1 MDSGIL
7 KELFEKKHINSG
19 KISELG
25 IASYTYQKTIQELV
39 WLGVVTEEK
48 SKLNVK
54 LLDNQITS
62 ILKKVFF
69 EGFNTKLLTKE
80 NINWLTH
87 LLEPK
92 TTQEI
97 AEETKLSISQT
108 HAKLNK
114 FAQFITK
121 NKKYFLSKKS
131 LLYDFISAV
140 HTKNTG
146 TFTWIKGKEKLQKI
160 PLEFESDGKLTAFS
174 EFSEFGLAINPSHK
188 FIYFPKKELTL
199 EEILVHAIKFSENAN
214 DIALCMLFYLKNKN
228 KTKVNEIEK
237 QSEHL
242 NVLDKWFD
250 IVAFIEGQQVKNQ
263 ELFLPKNEFNQKA
276 QLYGIKTTT
285 RYEQKS
291 IQELFKETEKVMKE
305 KIQLYFI
312 GGNAL
317 IEHKTK
323 NSTKDI
329 DIVLTSEKQA
339 NILIKALK
347 KIGFNE
353 VGEKEVQYGLLEATA
368 MLERKNSPRIDLFV
382 KKVCGI
388 LEFSKNMQ
396 KRSKQIAKGKTE
408 IFLASL
414 EDIFLLKSISSRD
427 SDLIDCENILQK
439 HTLNWNTIYNEIT
452 GQEKNLS
459 QTQELIILDHL
470 EALENRLQIKIPITK
485 KITILCLTKSI
496 LYLAKKPTTI
506 KEINGRIDFP
516 ETIIRNKVTQLIK
529 KNKLK
534 KTKNTPFTI
543 QTI

>member
-1 MDSGIL
+1 LDSGIL

>member
-214 DIALCMLFYLKNKN
+214 NIALCMLFYLKNKN

-339 NILIKALK
+339 NILVKALK

-353 VGEKEVQYGLLEATA
+353 VGEKEVQYGLLESTA

-516 ETIIRNKVTQLIK
+516 ETTIRNKVTQLIK

>member
-1 MDSGIL
+1 LDSGIL

-146 TFTWIKGKEKLQKI
+146 TFTWIKGKEKRQKI

-339 NILIKALK
+339 NILVKALK

-353 VGEKEVQYGLLEATA
+353 VGEKEVQYGLLESTA

>member
-1 MDSGIL
+1 LDSGIL

-339 NILIKALK
+339 NILVKALK

-353 VGEKEVQYGLLEATA
+353 VGEKEVQYGLLESTA

-459 QTQELIILDHL
+459 QT
-470 EALENRLQIKIPITK
+470 
-485 KITILCLTKSI
+485 
-496 LYLAKKPTTI
+496 
-506 KEINGRIDFP
+506 
-516 ETIIRNKVTQLIK
+516 
-529 KNKLK
+529 
-534 KTKNTPFTI
+534 
-543 QTI
+543 

>member
-1 MDSGIL
+1 LDSGIL

-317 IEHKTK
+317 IEYKTK

-516 ETIIRNKVTQLIK
+516 ETTIRNKVTQLIK

>member
-317 IEHKTK
+317 IEYKTK

-516 ETIIRNKVTQLIK
+516 ETTIRNKVTQLIK

>member
-214 DIALCMLFYLKNKN
+214 NIALCMLFYLKNKN

-516 ETIIRNKVTQLIK
+516 ETTIRNKVTQLIK

>member
-1 MDSGIL
+1 MDSKIL
-7 KELFEKKHINSG
+7 KELFEKEHISSG
-19 KISELG
+19 KINELG

-39 WLGVVTEEK
+39 WLGIATKEK

-54 LLDNQITS
+54 LLDNQTTTS
-62 ILKKVFF
+62 LKKVFF

-80 NINWLTH
+80 NIEWLTH
-87 LLEPK
+87 LLESK

-108 HAKLNK
+108 HAKLNR

-121 NKKYFLSKKS
+121 DKKYFLSKKS
-131 LLYDFISAV
+131 ALYDFILAV
-140 HTKNTG
+140 HKKNTG
-146 TFTWIKGKEKLQKI
+146 AFTWIKGKERLQII
-160 PLEFESDGKLTAFS
+160 PLEFESEGTLTAFS
-174 EFSEFGLAINPSHK
+174 RFSEFGLMVNPSHK
-188 FIYFPKKELTL
+188 FIYFPKKKLTL

-214 DIALCMLFYLKNKN
+214 DMALCMLFYLKNKS
-228 KTKVNEIEK
+228 KIKVNEIEK
-237 QSEHL
+237 HSGQL
-242 NVLDKWFD
+242 NILDKWFN
-250 IVAFIEGQQVKNQ
+250 IIAFMDGQQVKNQ
-263 ELFLPKNEFNQKA
+263 KLFLPKNEFKQKA
-276 QLYGIKTTT
+276 QLYGIKTII
-285 RYEQKS
+285 RYEQKA
-291 IQELFKETEKVMKE
+291 IQELFKETEKALKE

-329 DIVLTSEKQA
+329 DIVLVSEKQA
-339 NILIKALK
+339 TILFKALK

-353 VGEKEVQYGLLEATA
+353 VAEKEFQYDLLEATA

-388 LEFSKNMQ
+388 LEFNKNMQ
-396 KRSKQIAKGKTE
+396 KRSRQIAEGKTE

-427 SDLIDCENILQK
+427 SDIIDCENILQK
-439 HTLNWNTIYNEIT
+439 HILNWNTIYNEIT
-452 GQEKNLS
+452 AQEKNLS
-459 QTQELIILDHL
+459 KTQEFIILDHL
-470 EALENRLQIKIPITK
+470 EALENILQIKIPITK
-485 KITILCLTKSI
+485 KITMLCLKKSI
-496 LYLAKKPTTI
+496 LYLAKKPITI
-506 KEINGRIDFP
+506 KEIKNKINFP
-516 ETIIRNKVTQLIK
+516 DTIIRNKVTQLIK

-534 KTKNTPFTI
+534 KTNKSPLTI